1 MRTSLALVA
10 GGIGLEAFVPRLAVP
25 GLAVERTVLAWT
37 RTWLAVGGCGLLL
50 LRSIG
55 STAREAA
62 AQTIGAAALV
72 LTTLAARRRATH
84 LRAIAPQPAA
94 LRVPTS
100 ATGLTTATVV
110 LFGLAAAALVVAR

>member
-1 MRTSLALVA
+1 M
-10 GGIGLEAFVPRLAVP
+10 
-25 GLAVERTVLAWT
+25 LAWT

-50 LRSIG
+50 FRMSIG
-55 STAREAA
+55 STARVAA
-62 AQTIGAAALV
+62 ALAIGAAALV
-72 LTTLAARRRATH
+72 LTTLAGRRRATH

-94 LRVPTS
+94 LRVATG

>member
-1 MRTSLALVA
+1 VS
-10 GGIGLEAFVPRLAVP
+10 ESPP
-25 GLAVERTVLAWT
+25 GLAVERTVLAWL

-50 LRSIG
+50 FRMSVG

-62 AQTIGAAALV
+62 ALAIGAAALV
-72 LTTLAARRRATH
+72 LTTLAGRRRATH

-94 LRVPTS
+94 LRVATG

>member
-1 MRTSLALVA
+1 MS
-10 GGIGLEAFVPRLAVP
+10 ESPP
-25 GLAVERTVLAWT
+25 GLAVERTVLAWS

-50 LRSIG
+50 FRMSIG

-62 AQTIGAAALV
+62 ALAIGAAALV
-72 LTTLAARRRATH
+72 LTTLAGRRRATH
-84 LRAIAPQPAA
+84 LRTIAPQPAA
-94 LRVPTS
+94 LRVATS